1 MQTALAALDMLRCNS
16 LISITDEQIANGFAK
31 AVNPARLELLSEKP
45 IVLLDGAHNPN
56 GIEALKSA
64 IQKFLPNKYI
74 IAITGMLADKDVST
88 SVKLL
93 DGVFDRVYTVPV
105 HNPRAMH
112 PAKLMQQ
119 YARFVDDT
127 VTFESA
133 EHAFDMAF
141 EQAEKTDCAVV
152 ICGSLYLAGEIRP
165 YIINKIKAENE
176 SAEK

>member
-1 MQTALAALDMLRCNS
+1 
-16 LISITDEQIANGFAK
+16 
-31 AVNPARLELLSEKP
+31 
-45 IVLLDGAHNPN
+45 
-56 GIEALKSA
+56 
-64 IQKFLPNKYI
+64 
-74 IAITGMLADKDVST
+74 MLADKDVST

-112 PAKLMQQ
+112 PAKLMQK
-119 YARFVDDT
+119 YAKFVDNT

-133 EHAFDMAF
+133 EHAFVWLLNRLKRA
-141 EQAEKTDCAVV
+141 DCAVV

>member
-1 MQTALAALDMLRCNS
+1 
-16 LISITDEQIANGFAK
+16 
-31 AVNPARLELLSEKP
+31 
-45 IVLLDGAHNPN
+45 
-56 GIEALKSA
+56 
-64 IQKFLPNKYI
+64 
-74 IAITGMLADKDVST
+74 MLADKDVST
-88 SVKLL
+88 SVKLF

-176 SAEK
+176 STEK